1 MGDLRDRLRGYWDR
15 DAETYDRSLSH
26 SLSDPAEARAWM
38 AALRRHLP
46 LAGATVLDA
55 GAGAGALSLLAAE
68 LGYRVTAL
76 DFSPAM
82 LEQARRKAS
91 ERGLDIEFVVGDVT
105 EPPPGP
111 FDAVIERHVLWTQ
124 PDPVAALSAWR
135 RAAPEGRVV
144 LYESLQGRGSISR
157 KARDGLAGLARRA
170 MGIPTDHHAPYPDVL
185 ESLPLAGT
193 GSLDPFLEAL
203 RAAGWRR
210 YRAERLREIERAR
223 LLAGPPVVARLEA
236 VPRFALLAE

>member
-1 MGDLRDRLRGYWDR
+1 MEDLRGRLRGYWDR

-26 SLSDPAEARAWM
+26 SLSDPAEAEAWKD
-38 AALRRHLP
+38 ALRRHLP
-46 LAGATVLDA
+46 PPGARVLDA
-55 GAGAGALSLLAAE
+55 GAGAGALTLLAAA

-91 ERGLDIEFVVGDVT
+91 DRGLDVEFVVGDVT
-105 EPPPGP
+105 EPPLGP

-135 RAAPEGRVV
+135 RVAPEGRLV
-144 LYESLQGRGSISR
+144 LYEALPGRGTITR
-157 KARDGLAGLARRA
+157 KVRDGLAHVARRA
-170 MGIPTDHHAPYPDVL
+170 MGVAHDHHAPYPDVL
-185 ESLPLAGT
+185 DSLPLARA
-193 GSLDPFLEAL
+193 GSLGPFLEAL

-210 YRAERLREIERAR
+210 YRADRLREIERAR